1 VLVLDA
7 EPVFA
12 AGAAAVLQRAGLE
25 VRAAAADAVAA
36 LSLALPDDHDAG
48 PDVAATRRAG
58 EPDPDGGS
66 GPGPV
71 DRAAAGPPPVLLL
84 DSALAGSPGLVAL
97 VRAARARWPGAAVVL
112 VLRREQQE
120 GLLALLGAGA
130 RALVHRRCPPED
142 LVTAVRSAAEGRTW
156 VSGPLAGPLRAESL
170 AERSG
175 HRPATLS
182 ARELEVL
189 RRLDTGATNAAIA
202 HSLGIS
208 DNTVRN
214 HVHAILAKLGATN
227 RTDAVA
233 LAARRGIVEI
243 SG

>member
-12 AGAAAVLQRAGLE
+12 AGAGAVLSRAGLE
-25 VRAAAADAVAA
+25 VRPLEPDSAAVLAAAEPEDGG
-36 LSLALPDDHDAG
+36 AG
-48 PDVAATRRAG
+48 PDVLAPQGVG
-58 EPDPDGGS
+58 EPLGLS
-66 GPGPV
+66 SV
-71 DRAAAGPPPVLLL
+71 PPASILVL
-84 DSALAGSPGLVAL
+84 DSALSGAAGLVAL
-97 VRAARARWPGAAVVL
+97 VRAARVGWPDAALVL
-112 VLRREQQE
+112 VLRRERQE
-120 GLLALLGAGA
+120 GLLGLLSAGA
-130 RALVHRRCPPED
+130 RALVHRRCTPED
-142 LVTAVRSAAEGRTW
+142 LVTAVESAAAGRTW
-156 VSGPLAGPLRAESL
+156 VSGPLAGSLRAESL

-189 RRLDTGATNAAIA
+189 RRLATGATNAAIG

-233 LAARRGIVEI
+233 VATRRGIVEI